1 MAETDLQLLTR
12 CADFS
17 LDHIHS
23 VEEKVKKA
31 LETSGATRLVMALRI
46 CRLQR
51 AVTAV
56 GMFSL
61 FESLLKTGMSWEDPF
76 SELGKYLRKHGENLL
91 ADNID
96 DYFRAINAL
105 KHGRGSSHNKLLT
118 RSNLEFKVKAESAS
132 FFEGDVSEV
141 GVLVDANDQFVRRCA
156 ELIQEVLAVIYAKDG
171 IWL

>member
-17 LDHIHS
+17 LQHIHS
-23 VEEKVKKA
+23 VEEKVMKE
-31 LETSGATRLVMALRI
+31 LETSGATRLVMALRV

-51 AVTAV
+51 AVTAI

-61 FESLLKTGMSWEDPF
+61 FESLLKSGMSWDDPF

-91 ADNID
+91 ADKID
-96 DYFRAINAL
+96 DYFRAVNAL
-105 KHGRGSSHNKLLT
+105 KHGSGSSHNKLL
-118 RSNLEFKVKAESAS
+118 SNPNLDFKVRVGSDF

-141 GVLVDANDQFVRRCA
+141 GVLVDVDDQFVERCA
-156 ELIQEVLAVIYAKDG
+156 ELITDVLAVIHTKDG